1 MTTQNVSGAA
11 MPTKDE
17 SIRKNSMKLYAY
29 LVCLAN
35 PCDEHNRILDI
46 KN

>member
-11 MPTKDE
+11 MPAKDE

-35 PCDEHNRILDI
+35 PCDEHNRIF
-46 KN
+46 KHK